1 MRWKN
6 LSAATSTKLSSLKVE
21 NENYK
26 AQVASLEASVEN
38 LLKRNAAVKNR
49 NAQLSRQLDLLQVQ
63 SQIEEKKEQRKESLK
78 RWIVGYPPRLWSTRA
93 RASR

>member
-63 SQIEEKKEQRKESLK
+63 SQIEEKKNNAKK
-78 RWIVGYPPRLWSTRA
+78 A
-93 RASR
+93 